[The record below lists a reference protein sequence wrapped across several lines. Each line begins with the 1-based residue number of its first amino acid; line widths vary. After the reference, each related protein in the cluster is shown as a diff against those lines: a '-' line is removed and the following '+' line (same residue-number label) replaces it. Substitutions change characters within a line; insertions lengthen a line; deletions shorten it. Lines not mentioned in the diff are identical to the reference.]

1 MSGWLTVPRA
11 AAGQEAGK
19 ARGSGSG
26 AVVAAPDAARLAR
39 LRDRSVW
46 AGVAIS
52 CALVLAL
59 ARWLT
64 PDPSGHGTHLQL
76 GLPPC
81 GFFALTSLPCPA
93 CGLTTA
99 FAHMARLELIS
110 AARAHPLGVPLFMCT
125 ALAVPLSSALCVRAF
140 SVRSAIERLR
150 PAPLLAMMAVS
161 ALLAWIARLLATLVG

>member
-1 MSGWLTVPRA
+1 
-11 AAGQEAGK
+11 
-19 ARGSGSG
+19 
-26 AVVAAPDAARLAR
+26 VVAAHDARSLAR
-39 LRDRSVW
+39 LRDRSIW
-46 AGVAIS
+46 AGVALGS
-52 CALVLAL
+52 ALVLAL

-64 PDPSGHGTHLQL
+64 PDPRGLGTHLQL

-99 FAHMARLELIS
+99 FAHMARLELTL
-110 AARAHPLGVPLFMCT
+110 AVRAHPLGVPLFMCT
-125 ALAVPLSSALCVRAF
+125 ALAVPLSSALCVRAI

-161 ALLAWIARLLATLVG
+161 ALLAWIARLLANLIG